1 MTFGEVWKPW
11 KLCGNQSIDVVKTV
25 MTVMTVMTML
35 MVIFIIVIIPR
46 AAVYN
51 FIISVMDIILIVLLS

>member
-1 MTFGEVWKPW
+1 
-11 KLCGNQSIDVVKTV
+11 